1 MSEKKAE
8 LIDYNIGQC
17 NFCFIECINHLHK
30 KRLAN
35 FFQELG
41 FMIEF
46 GLENIPNILDLD
58 CDKLIIISFSENW
71 KLYNE
76 HIRYNIRLVNDKTY
90 LIIENVGQSNDFVLK
105 SESIKKLKPFIFHKI
120 LKKEEEIINIL
131 YKEFNL
137 SNKSFNK

>member
-46 GLENIPNILDLD
+46 GLENISNVLDLD
-58 CDKLIIISFSENW
+58 CDKLIILSFSRDW

-76 HIRYNIRLVNDKTY
+76 YIAYNISYVNNKTY
-90 LIIENVGQSNDFVLK
+90 LIIENIHPSNDFVLK
-105 SESIKKLKPFIFHKI
+105 YESIKKLKPFVFHKV

-131 YKEFNL
+131 YEEFNL
-137 SNKSFNK
+137 KNKSFYK